1 MATSCLA
8 LLMLVRCYAHDG
20 TVTSLRSFSIMSV
33 SLSLAVRRSFGGQ
46 TFYFSTF
53 S

>member
-8 LLMLVRCYAHDG
+8 LLVRRYAHDG
-20 TVTSLRSFSIMSV
+20 TVTSLRSFSIISV
-33 SLSLAVRRSFGGQ
+33 SLSLAVRRSFRGQ

-53 S
+53 QLA